1 MRIKKYLIIIF
12 FILNFIF
19 ILKGEYI
26 LDPILLLH
34 SRGGAKGSDWEDMHS
49 GQNTKPFWRN
59 YLTIKE
65 KEFEVR

>member
-34 SRGGAKGSDWEDMHS
+34 SRGGRKEATGKICIAGKI
-49 GQNTKPFWRN
+49 QNLFGE
-59 YLTIKE
+59 II
-65 KEFEVR
+65 